1 MKIENLIGRWDG
13 ELSKLDPISGD
24 IVIEKI
30 TMLLNEDG
38 TGESNL
44 IYKVN
49 QGASENFKW
58 HLFNEILILDTKLNG
73 KHYSIILMALALESQ
88 KMSFYYA
95 GRVELTKK

>member
-30 TMLLNEDG
+30 TMFLKEDG

-49 QGASENFKW
+49 QSASENFNW

-73 KHYSIILMALALESQ
+73 KYYSIILMALALDSQ
-88 KMSFYYA
+88 KMSFYYT